1 MPHGACAD
9 VVAAVDE
16 RRAAR
21 GPRNEQRGKG
31 VVHVPV
37 CGQGTLAEGAAVVG
51 ALYCPRPTLAAPRA
65 HGRDEGEERRSVT
78 GGKLSPELHIQVILS
93 KCMDIKQSEGNSRP
107 QNLLTEA
114 HCTVHNKNKSI
125 WRKTFLF
132 CEIMMEAEEHQ
143 QPRKAAF
150 YSELPK
156 VELHAHLNGSISSN
170 TMKKLIAKK
179 PGLKIHDQ
187 MTMINKGKKTLEE
200 CFQMFQIIHQLTTSP
215 EDILM
220 VTKDVIKEFAD
231 DGVKYLELRSTPRRE
246 NATGMTKKAYVESVL
261 EGIKQSKQENIDIDV
276 RYLIA
281 IDRRGGPSVAK
292 ETVKLAEEFFL
303 STDDTVLGLDLSGD
317 PTVGQAK
324 DFLEPL
330 LEAKKAG
337 LKLALHLSEIP
348 NQKKETQVLLDLLP
362 DRIGHGTFLNSSEGG
377 SLDLVDFVRQH
388 QIPLVAVQIA
398 GKRAVNKTELCLTS
412 NIKSQTVPS
421 YDQHH
426 FGFWYSIAHPSV
438 ICTDDKGV
446 FATHLSEEYQLAAE
460 TFNLT
465 QSQVWDLSY
474 ESIDYIFAS
483 DRTRSELRRKWNH
496 LKPKVLHF

>member
-1 MPHGACAD
+1 
-9 VVAAVDE
+9 
-16 RRAAR
+16 
-21 GPRNEQRGKG
+21 
-31 VVHVPV
+31 
-37 CGQGTLAEGAAVVG
+37 
-51 ALYCPRPTLAAPRA
+51 
-65 HGRDEGEERRSVT
+65 
-78 GGKLSPELHIQVILS
+78 
-93 KCMDIKQSEGNSRP
+93 
-107 QNLLTEA
+107 
-114 HCTVHNKNKSI
+114 
-125 WRKTFLF
+125 
-132 CEIMMEAEEHQ
+132 MMEAEEHQ
-143 QPRKAAF
+143 QPWKTAF

-179 PGLKIHDQ
+179 PGLKINDQ
-187 MTMINKGKKTLEE
+187 MTMIDKGKKRTLEE

-246 NATGMTKKAYVESVL
+246 NATGMTKKTYVESVL

-303 STDDTVLGLDLSGD
+303 STDNTVLGLDLSGD

-362 DRIGHGTFLNSSEGG
+362 DRIGHGTFLSSSEEG
-377 SLDLVDFVRQH
+377 SLELVDFVRQH
-388 QIPLVAVQIA
+388 RIPL
-398 GKRAVNKTELCLTS
+398 ELCLTS
-412 NIKSQTVPS
+412 NIKSQTVRS

-446 FATHLSEEYQLAAE
+446 FATHLSQEYQLAAE

-465 QSQVWDLSY
+465 QTQVWDLSY
-474 ESIDYIFAS
+474 ESINYIFAS
-483 DRTRSELRRKWNH
+483 DSTRSELRRKWNH
-496 LKPKVLHF
+496 LKPRVLYF

>member
-1 MPHGACAD
+1 
-9 VVAAVDE
+9 
-16 RRAAR
+16 
-21 GPRNEQRGKG
+21 
-31 VVHVPV
+31 
-37 CGQGTLAEGAAVVG
+37 
-51 ALYCPRPTLAAPRA
+51 
-65 HGRDEGEERRSVT
+65 
-78 GGKLSPELHIQVILS
+78 
-93 KCMDIKQSEGNSRP
+93 
-107 QNLLTEA
+107 
-114 HCTVHNKNKSI
+114 
-125 WRKTFLF
+125 
-132 CEIMMEAEEHQ
+132 MEAEEQ
-143 QPRKAAF
+143 QRWKTTF

-187 MTMINKGKKTLEE
+187 MTMIDKGKKRTLEE

-220 VTKDVIKEFAD
+220 IRNEVTKDVIKEFAD
-231 DGVKYLELRSTPRRE
+231 DGVKYLELRSTPRKDS
-246 NATGMTKKAYVESVL
+246 ATGMTKKTYVESVL
-261 EGIKQSKQENIDIDV
+261 EGIKQSKRENLDIDV
-276 RYLIA
+276 RYLIS
-281 IDRRGGPSVAK
+281 IDRRGGPLVAK

-303 STDDTVLGLDLSGD
+303 STEGTVLGLDLSGD
-317 PTVGQAK
+317 PTAGQAK

-377 SLDLVDFVRQH
+377 SLDLVDFVKKH
-388 QIPLVAVQIA
+388 QIPL
-398 GKRAVNKTELCLTS
+398 ELCLTS

-421 YDQHH
+421 YNHHH
-426 FGFWYSIAHPSV
+426 FGFWYSTDHPSV

-446 FATHLSEEYQLAAE
+446 FATHLSQEYHLAAE

-483 DRTRSELRRKWNH
+483 DSTRSELRRKWNH

>member
-1 MPHGACAD
+1 
-9 VVAAVDE
+9 
-16 RRAAR
+16 
-21 GPRNEQRGKG
+21 
-31 VVHVPV
+31 
-37 CGQGTLAEGAAVVG
+37 
-51 ALYCPRPTLAAPRA
+51 
-65 HGRDEGEERRSVT
+65 
-78 GGKLSPELHIQVILS
+78 
-93 KCMDIKQSEGNSRP
+93 
-107 QNLLTEA
+107 
-114 HCTVHNKNKSI
+114 
-125 WRKTFLF
+125 
-132 CEIMMEAEEHQ
+132 MEAEHQ
-143 QPRKAAF
+143 QPRKTPF

-179 PGLKIHDQ
+179 PGLKIDNQ
-187 MTMINKGKKTLEE
+187 MTMIDKGKKRTLKE

-231 DGVKYLELRSTPRRE
+231 DGVKYLELRSTPRGE
-246 NATGMTKKAYVESVL
+246 NATELHKDQFQVTLVRIVKVCKEESYL
-261 EGIKQSKQENIDIDV
+261 CNFW
-276 RYLIA
+276 YLIA

-292 ETVKLAEEFFL
+292 ETVKLAEEFFF
-303 STDDTVLGLDLSGD
+303 SADNTVLGLDLSGD
-317 PTVGQAK
+317 PTVGQAREFIVK
-324 DFLEPL
+324 RH
-330 LEAKKAG
+330 KAG
-337 LKLALHLSEIP
+337 LKKKVPLKIPEIP
-348 NQKKETQVLLDLLP
+348 NQKQETQVLLDLLP

-377 SLDLVDFVRQH
+377 SLDLVDFVRQY
-388 QIPLVAVQIA
+388 QIPL
-398 GKRAVNKTELCLTS
+398 ELCLTS

-446 FATHLSEEYQLAAE
+446 FATHLSQEYQLAAE

-474 ESIDYIFAS
+474 KSIDYIFAS
-483 DRTRSELRRKWNH
+483 DSTRSELRRKWNH